1 MTASGRVVVG
11 NWKMHETSAQASALA
26 RAILASLPRASDD
39 VRVVLAPPFTALQ
52 AVSAVLSGTSVA
64 LGAQTMHW
72 AEEGAF
78 TGEIS
83 APMLLELGVRYVILG
98 HSERRRYC
106 GESDV
111 EINRKV
117 HAAIAHGLVPV
128 VAVGETAQERDTGV
142 TDERVTAQIRAA
154 LDEVALSHLHGLV
167 VAYEPVWA
175 IGTGRNCD
183 PGEANRVM
191 GTIRS
196 AVPGLAQTPLL
207 YGGSITPANFASYL
221 ATENCQG
228 GLVGG
233 ASLDAQSFVD
243 LVRLAHDAARS

>member
-1 MTASGRVVVG
+1 VKRIVVG

-26 RAILASLPRASDD
+26 REIVSSLPPASGN
-39 VRVVLAPPFTALQ
+39 VTVVLAPPFTSLP
-52 AVSAVLSGTSVA
+52 AVSEIVSGTSVA

-72 AEEGAF
+72 AEQGAF

-83 APMLLELGVRYVILG
+83 APMLLEFAVRYVILG

-106 GESDV
+106 GESDI

-117 HAAIAHGLVPV
+117 HAAFANDLIPI
-128 VAVGETAQERDTGV
+128 VAVGETAEERDAGI
-142 TDERVTAQIRAA
+142 TDERVTSQIRAA
-154 LDEVALSHLHGLV
+154 LAEVPASHLPRLV
-167 VAYEPVWA
+167 TAYEPVWA

-183 PGEANRVM
+183 PAEANRVM
-191 GTIRS
+191 SIVRGS
-196 AVPGLAQTPLL
+196 LPGLAQTPLL

-221 ATENCQG
+221 DCEHCQG

-233 ASLDAQSFVD
+233 ASIVARSFIE
-243 LVRLAHDAARS
+243 LVQLAHDVRA

>member
-1 MTASGRVVVG
+1 MTRIVVG
-11 NWKMHETSAQASALA
+11 NWKMHETSAQASVLARGIAAALA
-26 RAILASLPRASDD
+26 DEPRSAT
-39 VRVVLAPPFTALQ
+39 VVLAPPFTALE
-52 AVSAVLSGTSVA
+52 AVRKSIHGTHLV

-72 AEEGAF
+72 ADEGAF

-83 APMLLELGVRYVILG
+83 PPMLLELGVRYVILG

-106 GESDV
+106 GEVDA

-117 HAAIAHGLVPV
+117 RAALGHGLVPI
-128 VAVGETAQERDTGV
+128 VAVGESEQERDAGI

-154 LDEVALSHLHGLV
+154 FEGVAATDLRNAV

-183 PGEANRVM
+183 PQEADRVM
-191 GTIRS
+191 GTIRAS
-196 AVPGLAQTPLL
+196 IPGLESTPFL
-207 YGGSITPANFASYL
+207 YGGSVSPANFASYL
-221 ATENCQG
+221 ARANCQG

-233 ASLDAQSFVD
+233 ASLDSASFAQ
-243 LVRLAHDAARS
+243 LVHLAERGT